1 MTRRLSPGARLV
13 LATHNPGK
21 VRELAEMLRP
31 HGVEVVEARIGRG
44 DRRELDQAIRA
55 LAEG

>member
-1 MTRRLSPGARLV
+1 MRRLVPGARLV

-31 HGVEVVEARIGRG
+31 HGVEVLSAG
-44 DRRELDQAIRA
+44 A
-55 LAEG
+55 LGLPEPV